1 MIELNKLLN
10 SEKIYDKLD
19 YKFRMNY
26 YFRRY
31 KTYTRGKHIF
41 VWKEI
46 KSDNMPLK
54 KNYKTITKLIQNRE
68 ITDRYSSKFYTLIK

>member
-41 VWKEI
+41 V
-46 KSDNMPLK
+46 
-54 KNYKTITKLIQNRE
+54 
-68 ITDRYSSKFYTLIK
+68 